1 MNTRNQ
7 LWCVWSGVIFLVLFG
22 LGWGLIAR
30 FVPPPAP
37 ALGAGE
43 IADFY
48 RQNTQMIRLGLVVT
62 QISCIFL
69 PPWVAAL
76 SVQMKRVEGSAPVLA
91 YTQLICGLAA
101 MLVILGSTLIWGTVA
116 FRPERDPELLQLIND
131 LGWLIF
137 TMTFAPFSTQGI
149 AVALAIFS
157 DKGAEPMFPRWVAY
171 FNLWTATIFL
181 PTGLILFFKT
191 GPFAWNGLIGF
202 WLPVGEF
209 GLWFAVMTVLML
221 KAIKRQAG

>member
-1 MNTRNQ
+1 M
-7 LWCVWSGVIFLVLFG
+7 VFLILFA

-30 FVPPPAP
+30 FVPPPSP
-37 ALGAGE
+37 TFGAAE

-48 RQNTQMIRLGLVVT
+48 RQNTQMIRLGMVIT

-69 PPWVAAL
+69 PPWVAVL
-76 SVQMKRVEGSAPVLA
+76 SVQMKRIEGSSPVLA

-101 MLVILGSTLIWGTVA
+101 MLVILGSALIWGTVA
-116 FRPERDPELLQLIND
+116 FRPERAPDLLLLIND
-131 LGWLIF
+131 VGWLIF

-157 DKGAEPMFPRWVAY
+157 DMGPVPVFPRWLAY
-171 FNLWTATIFL
+171 FNLWTATIFV
-181 PTGLILFFKT
+181 PTGLILFFKS

-202 WLPVGEF
+202 WVPVGVF
-209 GLWFAVMTVLML
+209 GVWFVMMTIYML
-221 KAIKRQAG
+221 KALKPPAT

>member
-1 MNTRNQ
+1 MNIRNQ
-7 LWCVWSGVIFLVLFG
+7 LWCTWSGVIFLILFA

-37 ALGAGE
+37 AMSAAE

-48 RQNTQMIRLGLVVT
+48 RQNTQMIRLGLVIT
-62 QISCIFL
+62 QVSCIFL

-76 SVQMKRVEGSAPVLA
+76 SVQMRRIEGGSPVLA
-91 YTQLICGLAA
+91 YTQLISGLAA
-101 MLVILGSTLIWGTVA
+101 MLVILNSTLIWGTVA
-116 FRPERDPELLQLIND
+116 FRPERDAELLLLIND

-137 TMTFAPFSTQGI
+137 TMTFAPFSTQGMAI
-149 AVALAIFS
+149 ALAIFS
-157 DKGAEPMFPRWVAY
+157 DKGAVPVFPHWLAY

-181 PTGLILFFKT
+181 PTGLILFFKS

-202 WLPVGEF
+202 WVPVGVF
-209 GLWFAVMTVLML
+209 GAWFVVMTVFMF
-221 KAIKRQAG
+221 KALKRQKD